1 MLTSFVLGMR
11 KGSSALVPDVSIGNG
26 LIAEGYGMSWIL
38 FLVISFL
45 GRIPSCLTLGC
56 ALQLIVFRG
65 GEGWIGWGCLL
76 LGVALECPSW
86 PVVVVVGV
94 GRWGRLVGGEDLRA
108 TVHLGYV
115 PSLGVILSLHLL
127 DIVADIACD
136 VVVVNLEK
144 SGHAVGIGGLDYLH
158 QDVLHVSCFL
168 VFVVLLLE
176 VLVEVCNLLW
186 LHVENLAYL
195 ASFLQVAVDGVSTN
209 GGQEATKV
217 LEVFLY
223 VLFRESV
230 AKVSKFVQQVAPV
243 GVCTHLR

>member
-1 MLTSFVLGMR
+1 M
-11 KGSSALVPDVSIGNG
+11 
-26 LIAEGYGMSWIL
+26 
-38 FLVISFL
+38 
-45 GRIPSCLTLGC
+45 
-56 ALQLIVFRG
+56 
-65 GEGWIGWGCLL
+65 GCLL

-127 DIVADIACD
+127 DVVADIACD
-136 VVVVNLEK
+136 VVVVNLE
-144 SGHAVGIGGLDYLH
+144 SLATPSASAVWITCIEMF
-158 QDVLHVSCFL
+158 STFPASL

-176 VLVEVCNLLW
+176 VLVEVCNSFGFMWKILPILLPSCK
-186 LHVENLAYL
+186 LLSMV
-195 ASFLQVAVDGVSTN
+195 FPPM
-209 GGQEATKV
+209 EAKRLPKV

-243 GVCTHLR
+243 GICTHLR